1 VTLQAIMT
9 LIVVRLTFEINLN
22 VRLLK
27 TRDRKR
33 RK

>member
-1 VTLQAIMT
+1 MT